1 MRKIKSVKKRSLS
14 HSKKKKKK
22 KANLRVTE
30 VLFEF
35 QITFQI

>member
-1 MRKIKSVKKRSLS
+1 MRKKSSCKKRG
-14 HSKKKKKK
+14 HFHIAKTE
-22 KANLRVTE
+22 ANLRVTE